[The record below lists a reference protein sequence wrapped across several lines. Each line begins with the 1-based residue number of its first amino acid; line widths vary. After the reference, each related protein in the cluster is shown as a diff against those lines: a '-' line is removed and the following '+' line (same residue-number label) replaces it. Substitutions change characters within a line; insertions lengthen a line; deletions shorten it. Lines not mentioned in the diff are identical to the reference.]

1 MYVSGKQ
8 QHSECAFTMPGPG
21 SDPISVLATLVA
33 ELSREKDEP
42 HRLLAAFGR
51 GELTSNQIID
61 ELTARFQLGIGASMQ
76 ALAEYDKDAAQQ
88 LGTRLKGR
96 LDTALAEIGK
106 RSGAKNSASQATKFS
121 DKDDD
126 VLRREYAIAVKLLTH
141 NGAVKTADLIAVSRT
156 LEPDISDEAVTAH
169 LNRIVLAGA
178 IVKGGKGRYLS
189 GPETKTHRDNIKEE
203 IEMRHLDIP
212 SVS

>member
-1 MYVSGKQ
+1 
-8 QHSECAFTMPGPG
+8 MPGPG

-33 ELSREKDEP
+33 ELSREKEEP
-42 HRLLAAFGR
+42 RRLLAAFGR
-51 GELTSNQIID
+51 GELTSAQVID

-76 ALAEYDKDAAQQ
+76 ALAEYDNDAAQQ
-88 LGTRLKGR
+88 LATRLKGR

-106 RSGAKNSASQATKFS
+106 RSAAKNSAVQATKFG
-121 DKDDD
+121 DRDDD
-126 VLRREYAIAVKLLTH
+126 VLRREYAIVAKLLAY
-141 NGAVKTADLIAVSRT
+141 NGPVKTADLITLSRA

-189 GPETKTHRDNIKEE
+189 GQETKAHRDGIKEE
-203 IEMRHLDIP
+203 IEVRRLDVP
-212 SVS
+212 NVF